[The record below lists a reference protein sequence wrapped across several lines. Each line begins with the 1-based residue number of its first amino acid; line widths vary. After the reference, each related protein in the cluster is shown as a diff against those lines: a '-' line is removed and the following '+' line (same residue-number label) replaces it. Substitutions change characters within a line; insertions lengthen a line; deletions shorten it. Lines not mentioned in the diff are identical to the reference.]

1 MSNGEKDAG
10 CSFPLPAR
18 PALACRWDG
27 VEMSVGVER
36 WASSFPVK
44 AIALWWST
52 LKRETLSGISL
63 EVRLEKV
70 VPRPFDEISGVMSCP
85 AHCKW
90 CKLPTFDRRL
100 RWGQQP
106 SMYRVYDHC
115 QSSSRIKIIPTPSRS
130 VFLAHPMSALNSAI
144 LNSVIGEN
152 NQVVTDA
159 VGTYGGHPHGNR
171 CLLHAQLQGEE
182 HEFPNLRDILG
193 SLINNQSPF
202 FA

>member
-106 SMYRVYDHC
+106 SMYRVYDHSILESNQNNPHTLLFC
-115 QSSSRIKIIPTPSRS
+115 LPGPPHVRS
-130 VFLAHPMSALNSAI
+130 
-144 LNSVIGEN
+144 
-152 NQVVTDA
+152 
-159 VGTYGGHPHGNR
+159 
-171 CLLHAQLQGEE
+171 QLRHSQFR
-182 HEFPNLRDILG
+182 HR
-193 SLINNQSPF
+193 
-202 FA
+202 